1 MNRLNRVAVISLVLV
16 LSASL
21 GSAAQTRRWISDTA
35 KEFLEGRGDG
45 VAVTT
50 DGRLGA
56 MDRWETAVALDE
68 PVVVAG
74 GLDRDGSLIVG
85 TGFPANLYRI
95 KGGRSELLTAIPGE
109 QVTAVLPTADGVL
122 VATVAPGVLYRWRD
136 GRLDEIGRLGEGGIW
151 DLAVFDGTVVA
162 AAGSPAALFRLEK
175 KGFQRWMELPD
186 VHARCLEVSGDT
198 LLVGTSGK
206 GLILGVHLTG
216 QVSMLADS
224 PFTEISDMAAA
235 DDGSVWAVALVGEP
249 VVHSSNGN
257 GNGNGKND
265 TDSDD
270 EDSSVTTETA
280 SLNLDLPKINGSTAT
295 SELVRL
301 TPEGALLSVHRFTK
315 QVASAVAWDGAG
327 VLVGTGFEGEVWRF
341 FADGGARLASVDA
354 VQVVGILGGGDVLL
368 AQGPAAVFERR
379 SGDDE
384 AGRFRSEAARF
395 PRPMRFGEYR
405 VFPRIDG
412 LRIRFR
418 TGASEKP
425 DQSWMSWVE
434 WSAAADGKVPVPPA
448 RSLQWELEIPAGE
461 FVDRVE
467 IAMAE
472 INLPP
477 EVSSISVEDPG
488 VVYLAAPPP
497 SGPVIDA
504 EHPDISGIFTVIDEK
519 NNRKAKTAKGKK
531 YYRVGYRTVS
541 WKAKDPNQDSLRFHL
556 DVERRDGFRLPV
568 RERIDGTQLAIDTT
582 ALPDG
587 VYRFKLTATDA
598 IQNPGAAMETVATSR
613 WFTVDSTPPT
623 IEIDADG
630 DDWIVRITDTTSPIG
645 NVEWSRDG
653 DRWIQLAARDGVL
666 DGTDERFSFPRKSGG
681 HLVVVRAIDRHHNR
695 TTGGVVEE

>member
-1 MNRLNRVAVISLVLV
+1 MYRLNRVAVTILMLG
-16 LSASL
+16 LSASMS
-21 GSAAQTRRWISDTA
+21 SAAQTRRWIADTA

-50 DGRLGA
+50 DGRLEA
-56 MDRWETAVALDE
+56 VDRWETAVALDE

-74 GLDRDGSLIVG
+74 GLDRDGSLFVG
-85 TGFPANLYRI
+85 TGFPANLYRVK
-95 KGGRSELLTAIPGE
+95 KGRAELLTAIPGE
-109 QVTAVLPTADGVL
+109 QVTAVLPTKDGVL

-136 GRLDEIGRLGEGGIW
+136 GRLEEIGRLGEGGIW
-151 DLAVFDGTVVA
+151 DLAVFEGTVVA
-162 AAGSPAALFRLEK
+162 AAGSPAALFRLTA
-175 KGFQRWMELPD
+175 KGFQRWLELPD

-206 GLILGVHLTG
+206 GLILGVRQSG
-216 QVSMLADS
+216 QISMLTDS

-249 VVHSSNGN
+249 VVPTSNGN
-257 GNGNGKND
+257 GKKD
-265 TDSDD
+265 TDSD
-270 EDSSVTTETA
+270 EEVSVSTETA
-280 SLNLDLPKINGSTAT
+280 SLDLDLPKINGSTAT

-301 TPEGALLSVHRFTK
+301 TPNGALLSVHRFTK
-315 QVASAVAWDGAG
+315 QVASAVAWDGTG

-368 AQGPAAVFERR
+368 AQGPAAVLERR
-379 SGDDE
+379 SGAGE
-384 AGRFRSEAARF
+384 SGRFRSEAARF

-405 VFPRIDG
+405 VFPRIEG

-434 WSAAADGKVPVPPA
+434 WSTDADGKVPVPPA

-461 FVDRVE
+461 SVDRVE

-504 EHPDISGIFTVIDEK
+504 EHPDISGIFTVIDE
-519 NNRKAKTAKGKK
+519 NDNHQAKTTKGKK
-531 YYRVGYRTVS
+531 FYRVGYRTVS
-541 WKAKDPNQDSLRFHL
+541 WKAKDPNEDSLRFHL
-556 DVERRDGFRLPV
+556 EVERRDGFRLPV
-568 RERIDGTQLAIDTT
+568 KKRIDGTQLAIDTT

-587 VYRFKLTATDA
+587 VYRFNLTANDA
-598 IQNPGAAMETVATSR
+598 EQNPGAAMETVATSR
-613 WFTVDSTPPT
+613 WFTVDNTPPSID
-623 IEIDADG
+623 IEAEG
-630 DDWIVRITDTTSPIG
+630 KAWAVRVTDTTSPIER
-645 NVEWSRDG
+645 VEWSRDG
-653 DRWIQLAARDGVL
+653 DRWHQLAARDGVL
-666 DGTDERFSFPRKSGG
+666 DGTEERFSLPRQSGG
-681 HLVVVRAIDRHHNR
+681 HLVVVRAMDRHHNR
-695 TTGGVVEE
+695 ATEGVVEE

>member
-1 MNRLNRVAVISLVLV
+1 MNRLNRVAVIGLALM

-21 GSAAQTRRWISDTA
+21 VSAAQTRRWIADTA
-35 KEFLEGRGDG
+35 KEFLAGRGDG

-50 DGRLGA
+50 DGRLESV
-56 MDRWETAVALDE
+56 DRWESVVSVDE

-74 GLDRDGSLIVG
+74 GLDADGALIVG
-85 TGFPANLYRI
+85 TGYPANLYRI
-95 KGGRSELLTAIPGE
+95 DGKHIELLTAIPGE
-109 QVTAVLPTADGVL
+109 QVTAVLPTSDGVL
-122 VATVAPGVLYRWRD
+122 VATVAPGVLYRWKND
-136 GRLDEIGRLGEGGIW
+136 RLDEIGRLGEGGIW
-151 DLAVFDGTVVA
+151 DLAIFDGSVVA
-162 AAGSPAALFRLEK
+162 AAGSPAALFRLGP

-186 VHARCLEVSGDT
+186 IHARCLEVAGDT

-206 GLILGVHLTG
+206 GLILGVHETG
-216 QVSMLADS
+216 QLSMLTDS

-249 VVHSSNGN
+249 VERVSNGN
-257 GNGNGKND
+257 GKKN
-265 TDSDD
+265 SSEDD
-270 EDSSVTTETA
+270 ENGAVSTETA

-315 QVASAVAWDGAG
+315 QVASAVAWDGSG

-341 FADGGARLASVDA
+341 VADGGARLASVDA
-354 VQVVGILGGGDVLL
+354 VQVVGILGGGDLLL
-368 AQGPAAVFERR
+368 AQGPAAVLERQPNGKE
-379 SGDDE
+379 S
-384 AGRFRSEAARF
+384 GRFRSEAGRF

-405 VFPRIDG
+405 VFPPVDG

-434 WSAAADGKVPVPPA
+434 WSPSAEGKVPVPPA

-461 FVDRVE
+461 HIDRVE

-477 EVSSISVEDPG
+477 EVSSIKVEDPG
-488 VVYLAAPPP
+488 VVYLASPPP

-504 EHPDISGIFTVIDEK
+504 VHPDVSGIFTVIDEK
-519 NNRKAKTAKGKK
+519 NNRKAKTTKGKK

-541 WKAKDPNQDSLRFHL
+541 WKAKDPNEDALRFDL
-556 DVERRDGFRLPV
+556 EVERRDGVRLPV
-568 RERIDGTQLAIDTT
+568 RERIDGTQLAVDAT

-587 VYRFKLTATDA
+587 VYRFNLTASDA
-598 IQNPGAAMETVATSR
+598 AQNPGAAMETVARSR
-613 WFTVDSTPPT
+613 WFTVDNTPPR
-623 IEIDADG
+623 IGVEADG
-630 DDWIVRITDTTSPIG
+630 NEWTVRVTDATSPILQ
-645 NVEWSRDG
+645 VEWSRDG
-653 DRWIQLAARDGVL
+653 DRWHQLAPRDGVL
-666 DGTDERFSFPRKSGG
+666 DGTDERFSIPRQNGS
-681 HLVVVRAIDRHHNR
+681 HLVVVRAMDRHHNR
-695 TTGGVVEE
+695 ATEGVLEE

>member
-1 MNRLNRVAVISLVLV
+1 MNRLNRVAVTCLMLV

-21 GSAAQTRRWISDTA
+21 SSAAQTRRWIADTA

-50 DGRLGA
+50 DGRLEA
-56 MDRWETAVALDE
+56 VDRWETTVGLDE

-74 GLDRDGSLIVG
+74 GLDGDGSLFVG

-95 KGGRSELLTAIPGE
+95 KGGRAELLTAIPGE
-109 QVTAVLPTADGVL
+109 QVTAVLPTEDGVL
-122 VATVAPGVLYRWRD
+122 VATVAPGVLYRWRG
-136 GRLDEIGRLGEGGIW
+136 GRLEEIGRLGEGGIW
-151 DLAVFDGTVVA
+151 DLVVFEGTVVA
-162 AAGSPAALFRLEK
+162 AAGSPAALFRLTE
-175 KGFQRWMELPD
+175 KGFQRWLELPD

-206 GLILGVHLTG
+206 GLILGVRHSG
-216 QVSMLADS
+216 QVSMLTDS

-249 VVHSSNGN
+249 VVHTSNGN
-257 GNGNGKND
+257 GKKG

-270 EDSSVTTETA
+270 EEVSVTTETA

-315 QVASAVAWDGAG
+315 QVASAVAWDGTG

-368 AQGPAAVFERR
+368 AQGPAAVLERR
-379 SGDDE
+379 SGDKE
-384 AGRFRSEAARF
+384 SGRFRSEAARF

-434 WSAAADGKVPVPPA
+434 WSAAAEGKVPVPPA

-461 FVDRVE
+461 LVDRVE

-504 EHPDISGIFTVIDEK
+504 MHPDISGIFTVIDEK
-519 NNRKAKTAKGKK
+519 NDRKAKTTKGKK

-541 WKAKDPNQDSLRFHL
+541 WKAKDPNEDSLRFHL
-556 DVERRDGFRLPV
+556 EVERRDGVRLPV

-587 VYRFKLTATDA
+587 VYRFKLTASDDV
-598 IQNPGAAMETVATSR
+598 QNPGAAIETMATSR
-613 WFTVDSTPPT
+613 WFTVDNTPPE
-623 IEIDADG
+623 IEVEADG
-630 DDWIVRITDTTSPIG
+630 ESWIVRVTDTVSPIG
-645 NVEWSRDG
+645 HAEWSRDG
-653 DRWIQLAARDGVL
+653 DRWHQLAARDGVL
-666 DGTDERFSFPRKSGG
+666 DGTEERFSLPRQSGG
-681 HLVVVRAIDRHHNR
+681 HLVVVRAMDRHHNR
-695 TTGGVVEE
+695 ATEGVVEE

>member
-1 MNRLNRVAVISLVLV
+1 MNRLNRVAVISLMLL
-16 LSASL
+16 LSASP
-21 GSAAQTRRWISDTA
+21 GFAAQTRRWISDTA

-50 DGRLGA
+50 DGRLEA
-56 MDRWETAVALDE
+56 MDRWESAVNLDE

-95 KGGRSELLTAIPGE
+95 EDGRAELLTAIPGE

-151 DLAVFDGTVVA
+151 DLAVFDGAVVA
-162 AAGSPAALFRLEK
+162 AAGSPAALFRLET

-206 GLILGVHLTG
+206 GLILGVHHKG
-216 QVSMLADS
+216 QVSMLTDS
-224 PFTEISDMAAA
+224 PFTEISDMAVA

-249 VVHSSNGN
+249 VVHTVKV
-257 GNGNGKND
+257 NGKKD

-270 EDSSVTTETA
+270 EEASVTTETA
-280 SLNLDLPKINGSTAT
+280 SLNLNLPKINGSTAT

-315 QVASAVAWDGAG
+315 QVASAVAWDGTG

-341 FADGGARLASVDA
+341 STDGGARLASVDA
-354 VQVVGILGGGDVLL
+354 VQVVGILGGGDLLL
-368 AQGPAAVFERR
+368 AQGPAAVLERR
-379 SGDDE
+379 SGDNE
-384 AGRFRSEAARF
+384 PGRFRSDAARF

-434 WSAAADGKVPVPPA
+434 WSAVAEGKVPVPPA

-461 FVDRVE
+461 LVDRVE

-477 EVSSISVEDPG
+477 EVSLISVEDPG

-519 NNRKAKTAKGKK
+519 NDRHAKNTKGKK

-541 WKAKDPNQDSLRFHL
+541 WKAKDPNEDSLRFRL
-556 DVERRDGFRLPV
+556 EVERRDGVRLPV

-598 IQNPGAAMETVATSR
+598 VQNPGTAIETMATSR
-613 WFTVDSTPPT
+613 WFTVDNTPPE
-623 IEIDADG
+623 IEVDADG
-630 DDWIVRITDTTSPIG
+630 ESWIVRVTDTASPIG
-645 NVEWSRDG
+645 HAEWSRDG
-653 DRWIQLAARDGVL
+653 DRWHQLAARDGVL
-666 DGTDERFSFPRKSGG
+666 DGTEERFSLPRQSGS
-681 HLVVVRAIDRHHNR
+681 HLVVVRAMDRHHNR
-695 TTGGVVEE
+695 ATEGVVEK

>member
-1 MNRLNRVAVISLVLV
+1 MNRLNRVAVILLTLV

-21 GSAAQTRRWISDTA
+21 CSAAQTRRWITDTT
-35 KEFLEGRGDG
+35 KELLKGRGDG

-50 DGRLGA
+50 DGGLESV
-56 MDRWETAVALDE
+56 DRWQTAVALDE

-74 GLDRDGSLIVG
+74 GLDGDGSLIVG
-85 TGFPANLYRI
+85 TGYPANLYRI
-95 KGGRSELLTAIPGE
+95 NGGRAELLTAVPGE

-122 VATVAPGVLYRWRD
+122 VATVAPGVLYRWRN

-162 AAGSPAALFRLEK
+162 AAGSPAAIFRLGS

-186 VHARCLEVSGDT
+186 VHARCLEVAGDT

-206 GLILGVHLTG
+206 GLILGVNGSG
-216 QVSMLADS
+216 QVSMLTDS

-249 VVHSSNGN
+249 VERVSNGT
-257 GNGNGKND
+257 GNGKKD
-265 TDSDD
+265 AAD
-270 EDSSVTTETA
+270 EDDDAVVTTETA
-280 SLNLDLPKINGSTAT
+280 SLNLDLPKVNGSTAT

-315 QVASAVAWDGAG
+315 QVASAVAWDGKG

-341 FADGGARLASVDA
+341 VTDGGARLASVDA
-354 VQVVGILGGGDVLL
+354 VQVVGILDGGDLLL
-368 AQGPAAVFERR
+368 AQGPAAVLERQT
-379 SGDDE
+379 GDDE
-384 AGRFRSEAARF
+384 SGRFRSEAARF

-405 VFPRIDG
+405 VYPEIDG

-434 WSAAADGKVPVPPA
+434 WSKTAAGKVPLPPA
-448 RSLQWELEIPAGE
+448 QSLQWELEIPAGE
-461 FVDRVE
+461 RVDRIE

-477 EVSSISVEDPG
+477 EVSSITVEDPG

-504 EHPDISGIFTVIDEK
+504 VHPDISGIFTVIDETS
-519 NNRKAKTAKGKK
+519 NRKAKTTKGKK

-541 WKAKDPNQDSLRFHL
+541 WKAKDPNDDSLRFHL
-556 DVERRDGFRLPV
+556 EVEREDGFQLPV
-568 RERIDGTQLAIDTT
+568 KERIDGTQLAIDAT

-587 VYRFKLTATDA
+587 VYRFNLAATDA
-598 IQNPGAAMETVATSR
+598 VQNPGAALETVTTSR
-613 WFTVDSTPPT
+613 WFTVDNTPPS
-623 IEIDADG
+623 IDVDTDG
-630 DDWIVRITDTTSPIG
+630 DTWIVRVTDTTSPILQ
-645 NVEWSRDG
+645 VEWSRDG
-653 DRWIQLAARDGVL
+653 DRWNQLAARDGVL
-666 DGTDERFSFPRKSGG
+666 DGTEESFSLARKKGS
-681 HLVVVRAIDRHHNR
+681 HLVVIRTMDRHHNR
-695 TTGGVVEE
+695 TTHGVVEE

>member
-1 MNRLNRVAVISLVLV
+1 MNRLNRVAVFGLMLV

-21 GSAAQTRRWISDTA
+21 VSAAQTRRWIADTA

-50 DGRLGA
+50 DGRLESVN
-56 MDRWETAVALDE
+56 RWKSTVSLDE

-74 GLDRDGSLIVG
+74 GLDEDGSLIVG
-85 TGFPANLYRI
+85 TGYPANLYRI
-95 KGGRSELLTAIPGE
+95 DGDRVELLTAIPGE
-109 QVTAVLPTADGVL
+109 QVTAVLPTTDGVL
-122 VATVAPGVLYRWRD
+122 VATVAPGVLYRWKGD
-136 GRLDEIGRLGEGGIW
+136 QLDEIGRLGEGGIW
-151 DLAVFDGTVVA
+151 DLAIFDGSVVA
-162 AAGSPAALFRLEK
+162 AAGSPAALFRLGP

-186 VHARCLEVSGDT
+186 IHARCLEVAGDT

-206 GLILGVHLTG
+206 GLILGVHHTG
-216 QVSMLADS
+216 QLSMLTDS

-249 VVHSSNGN
+249 AEPTSNGKGKKNSDTGDQN
-257 GNGNGKND
+257 G
-265 TDSDD
+265 TVS
-270 EDSSVTTETA
+270 TETA
-280 SLNLDLPKINGSTAT
+280 SLDLDLPKINGSTAT

-315 QVASAVAWDGAG
+315 QVASAVAWDGSG

-341 FADGGARLASVDA
+341 VADGGARLASVDA
-354 VQVVGILGGGDVLL
+354 VQVVGILGGGDLLL
-368 AQGPAAVFERR
+368 AQGPAAVLQRQ
-379 SGDDE
+379 SGGSE
-384 AGRFRSEAARF
+384 SGRFRSEAARF

-405 VFPRIDG
+405 VFPPIDD

-434 WSAAADGKVPVPPA
+434 WSAAAEGKVPVPPA

-477 EVSSISVEDPG
+477 EVSSINVENPG
-488 VVYLAAPPP
+488 VVYLAAPAP

-504 EHPDISGIFTVIDEK
+504 VHPDVSGIFTVIDEK
-519 NNRKAKTAKGKK
+519 NNRKAKSAKGKK

-541 WKAKDPNQDSLRFHL
+541 WKATDPNEDALRFDL
-556 DVERRDGFRLPV
+556 EVERRDGVRLPV
-568 RERIDGTQLAIDTT
+568 RERIDGTQLAIDVT

-598 IQNPGAAMETVATSR
+598 AQNPGAAMETVARSR
-613 WFTVDSTPPT
+613 WFTVDNTPPQ
-623 IEIDADG
+623 IEVDADAEV
-630 DDWIVRITDTTSPIG
+630 WTVRVTDATSPILQ
-645 NVEWSRDG
+645 VEWSRDG
-653 DRWIQLAARDGVL
+653 DRWHQLAPRDGVL
-666 DGTDERFSFPRKSGG
+666 DGTEERFSLPRLSGG
-681 HLVVVRAIDRHHNR
+681 HLVVVRAMDRHHNR
-695 TTGGVVEE
+695 ATEGVVEE